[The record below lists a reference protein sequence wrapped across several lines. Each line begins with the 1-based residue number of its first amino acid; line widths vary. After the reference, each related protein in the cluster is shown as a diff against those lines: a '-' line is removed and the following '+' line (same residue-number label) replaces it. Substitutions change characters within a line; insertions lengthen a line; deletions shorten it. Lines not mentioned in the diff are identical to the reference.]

1 MSISK
6 DFQTCFSLLHQVCPL
21 HSMGKQGGWLS
32 QCQRETAWP
41 STLIPPSQN
50 RLWVRLEPAQRGE
63 QSRMGLGPQP
73 VYFTQLPSHQPSQE
87 SSDLTGVSLTA
98 GLGRRIMK
106 HGLERSRELLP
117 KL

>member
-1 MSISK
+1 MLFTSAPGPSPA
-6 DFQTCFSLLHQVCPL
+6 QHGQA
-21 HSMGKQGGWLS
+21 GGLALPVS
-32 QCQRETAWP
+32 ERDHRP

-63 QSRMGLGPQP
+63 ESRMGLGPQP
-73 VYFTQLPSHQPSQE
+73 VYFTPLPSHQPSQE
-87 SSDLTGVSLTA
+87 SSDLTGVSLTG

-106 HGLERSRELLP
+106 HGLERSRELVP